1 MTLRS
6 GSRARLTPGRVRSM
20 TFRLA
25 RLGRRGYDDDD
36 VRDFCDRVEEEL
48 ALLLEERAALQAEV
62 RRLRGWLQARSRAGT
77 APAPPLS
84 APVLSAPVG
93 VPAPSPPYDTGVP
106 PAPRPPDVNGQALRI
121 LAKAQQTAERY
132 VCDAHAYSREVAHD
146 AQRRREKILAEASA
160 KATVLLEQAHQ
171 AAARSGRA
179 PGPAALGT
187 GHHRSRPYRSPQS
200 PASPGY
206 DSGPGYD
213 TAARPAYP
221 EPEPGAGY
229 SAPTDYYQYSGPVP
243 VYRDPA
249 AAYRDP
255 PADDPGPAADYST
268 VIDYPGAAADYGAA
282 LPDHRDPAGRG
293 DGNSDGYHRHRGH
306 RDGGSRFPF

>member
-6 GSRARLTPGRVRSM
+6 GSRLTPGRVRSM

-48 ALLLEERAALQAEV
+48 ALLLEERAALQGEV
-62 RRLRGWLQARSRAGT
+62 RRLRGWLQARNRAGT
-77 APAPPLS
+77 APALPLS
-84 APVLSAPVG
+84 APALSAPVS
-93 VPAPSPPYDTGVP
+93 VPSPSPPYDAGVP
-106 PAPRPPDVNGQALRI
+106 PAPRPRDVNGQALRI
-121 LAKAQQTAERY
+121 LAQAQQTAERY
-132 VCDAHAYSREVAHD
+132 VSDAHAYSREVAHD

-171 AAARSGRA
+171 AAARSGPA
-179 PGPAALGT
+179 PGPGALGT
-187 GHHRSRPYRSPQS
+187 GHRSSRAYRSPGY
-200 PASPGY
+200 PGSPGY

-213 TAARPAYP
+213 TAAPAGY
-221 EPEPGAGY
+221 PEPGAGY
-229 SAPTDYYQYSGPVP
+229 SAPTDYSHYSSPVP

-255 PADDPGPAADYST
+255 PADHPGPAADYST

-282 LPDHRDPAGRG
+282 RPDHRDPAGRG